1 MNDYRDVILKY
12 GTDPSVE
19 YSLKVLNGEIIAG
32 KKIVWAVKRHMN
44 DLQKTLNDDQYEY
57 VYKPELVNKIIKFS
71 SLLKDVSTGEQFEL
85 VSFQKFILSQLV
97 GWWHI
102 DGTIKYKYGYIS
114 MGRSQG
120 KSQVLSVYLMYQLL
134 FAKGV
139 SKDIGLGALDTEH
152 TKVLYRYMSYNF
164 EQLDSG
170 LFSDLF
176 KQLGVEYNKQ
186 EMRVSATSSVLNK
199 FSAKSTP
206 TDSRHFTTFV
216 LDEALLLSTKD
227 SEWLDSITSG
237 QTGLVQS
244 QFIAIS
250 TAQGNPQ
257 SRLFYQRYI
266 DYSNAIESNDF
277 SAYERDLVLIWEQD
291 SDDEMLTDD
300 FDLWQKS
307 NPLLEL
313 ESIKQSR
320 LSGLKIE
327 RQKNIN
333 SGSDEFMT
341 KSMNRFVL
349 NSATDESFTT
359 LELIEQAKIIE
370 LPNNTIQSVYVG
382 LDLSKTGDNTAVS
395 TIYVTPQG
403 HYYVD
408 SFTFIPTYQQ
418 QGDIAKKIEN
428 DNIDYLKAEHAERA
442 TIATGNGIIDE
453 DEVITW
459 LIDHIETLQQKY
471 TVTFL
476 YDNWGAEYV
485 SDSIDKALPNLIM
498 LPVKQTTPFMSP
510 PSLFTQQLLVEGK
523 LHIMSDDN
531 VTESAL
537 LNARVIRNE
546 YGVKVVKDTY
556 SNKIDNLVS
565 ILIAMFEARY
575 ALKDYTNNQDT
586 NFFTGMSQNEINSY
600 YQQYKF

>member
-1 MNDYRDVILKY
+1 MNDYQDVILKY
-12 GTDPSVE
+12 GATEPSIE
-19 YSLKVLNGEIIAG
+19 YSLKVLSGEIVAG

-44 DLQKTLNDDQYEY
+44 DLQKTLDSDSEY
-57 VYKPELVNKIIKFS
+57 IYKPQLVSKIIKFS
-71 SLLKDVSTGEQFEL
+71 TLLKDVSTGEQFEL

-97 GWWHI
+97 GWWHV

-164 EQLDSG
+164 EQLESG

-186 EMRVSATSSVLNK
+186 EMRVNSTSSVLNK

-227 SEWLDSITSG
+227 REWLDSVTSG
-237 QTGLVQS
+237 QTGLPNS

-257 SRLFYQRYI
+257 SRIFYERYK
-266 DYSNAIESNDF
+266 DYSKAIELNDF
-277 SAYERDLVLIWEQD
+277 DNYQRDLVLIWEQD
-291 SDDEMLTDD
+291 NDDEILTDD
-300 FDLWQKS
+300 FDVWQKS

-359 LELIEQAKIIE
+359 PQLIEQAKTTAI
-370 LPNNTIQSVYVG
+370 PNNTIESVYIG

-403 HYYVD
+403 HYYID
-408 SFTFIPTYQQ
+408 SFTFVPTYQQ
-418 QGDIAKKIEN
+418 QGDISKKIEN
-428 DNIDYLKAEHAERA
+428 DNIDYLKAEKAGHS
-442 TIATGNGIIDE
+442 TIATGNGIVNE
-453 DEVITW
+453 DEVISW
-459 LIDHIETLQQKY
+459 LINHIETLQKKY

-523 LHIMSDDN
+523 LHILSDDN
-531 VTESAL
+531 VTEQAL
-537 LNARVIRNE
+537 LNARVTRNE
-546 YGVKVVKDTY
+546 YGVKVIKDTY

-586 NFFTGMSQNEINSY
+586 NFFAGMTQDEINNY
-600 YQQYKF
+600 YQNYKF